1 MNTYI
6 ALSCLLAFAT
16 VCHGYGGVA
25 LSYGLAPAAVST
37 ANVVKAAPI
46 PVIRTVAAP
55 IISAPVISAPVIHA
69 PVAPVIRTVA
79 VASPVS
85 ISYGGLGTG
94 YGGLG
99 LGYGYGGLG
108 YGYGGLGY
116 GGYGAIGVGPVGYG
130 PIGLGINKGLGL
142 SLGKY

>member
-85 ISYGGLGTG
+85 IGYGGFGTG
-94 YGGLG
+94 YGGL
-99 LGYGYGGLG
+99 GLG